1 MYKFLVVDDSRTLRT
16 IVCRALHARGFAT
29 LQAADGREA
38 LEVCARVTPDAI
50 VLDWNMPVMDGVA
63 FLKALRATPNGGQPK
78 VIFCTSESDM
88 DRIAE
93 ALALG
98 ADEYIMKPFDD
109 DILNSK
115 LELIGFPA
123 VAVAA

>member
-29 LQAADGREA
+29 VQAENGQAA
-38 LEVCARVTPDAI
+38 LEVCARIMPDAI

-63 FLKALRATPNGGQPK
+63 FLKALRATPNGDQPK

-88 DRIAE
+88 DRITE
-93 ALALG
+93 ALTLG

-109 DILNSK
+109 AILNSK

-123 VAVAA
+123 AEIAA

>member
-29 LQAADGREA
+29 LQAENGQVA
-38 LEVCARVTPDAI
+38 LEACARVMPDAI

-63 FLKALRATPNGGQPK
+63 FLRALRAMPYGELPK

-88 DRIAE
+88 DRIAI
-93 ALALG
+93 ALEMG

-109 DILNSK
+109 AILNSK
-115 LELIGFPA
+115 LDLIGFPA
-123 VAVAA
+123 AEVAA